1 MRLGLIV
8 AAMLAVFVPGGPSA
22 VAAVVGDAS
31 VPYSAT
37 RTVTIDGRDYL
48 DKVFH
53 VPGKEREDVNVGGIP
68 MDFILDLD
76 RARAAVILPA
86 LVSYVEIPL
95 PPLLA
100 QFDRHRL
107 DGKAVGEDRIDGV
120 PATKYRIDFTASD
133 RTRGN
138 GFLWLSRDNILLR
151 IEGKMA
157 RRHRKPT
164 RISMM
169 LSDLRLGPQD
179 RSLFMVPKGLHRIPP
194 QALDV
199 LLSLG
204 RKKHHH

>member
-1 MRLGLIV
+1 MRFGLTV
-8 AAMLAVFVPGGPSA
+8 AAMLALFVPGAASA
-22 VAAVVGDAS
+22 VAAVIGDAS

-37 RTVTIDGRDYL
+37 RTVSIDGRDYL

-76 RARAAVILPA
+76 RAHAAVILPA

-100 QFDRHRL
+100 QLDRHRL
-107 DGKAVGEDRIDGV
+107 DGKAVGEDQIDGV
-120 PATKYRIDFTASD
+120 PATKYRLDYTASD
-133 RTRGN
+133 GTRGN

-157 RRHRKPT
+157 RRHRRPT
-164 RISMM
+164 RISMT
-169 LSDLRLGPQD
+169 LSDLKLGPQD
-179 RSLFMVPKGLHRIPP
+179 RGLFMVPKGLHRIPP
-194 QALDV
+194 EALEA
-199 LLSLG
+199 LLNLG
-204 RKKHHH
+204 RKKHH